1 MVRLL
6 GRYCNR
12 STEVK
17 RLRDLYTRAA
27 SEHVDRTSVEKPA
40 LRFTFS
46 KLTSEQHAEIL
57 ARYQAG
63 DRPVDIA
70 RDFGITEWT
79 VQNVRKRAGVPTR
92 PHGMNVADIDQAAQL
107 KAQGV
112 SIRQISARLGFD
124 AKTVAK
130 YLRLRGIT
138 I

>member
-1 MVRLL
+1 
-6 GRYCNR
+6 
-12 STEVK
+12 VK
-17 RLRDLYTRAA
+17 RLRDLYTQAA
-27 SEHVDRTSVEKPA
+27 SEHVDRTSVDEPV

-46 KLTSEQHAEIL
+46 KLTSEQSAEIL

-92 PHGMNVADIDQAAQL
+92 PHGMNDANIDHAADL
-107 KAQGV
+107 KARGV
-112 SIRQISARLGFD
+112 SIRQISKELGFD

>member
-1 MVRLL
+1 MAGAQTRWTAGVRFCGPPVQDASSQRERRPEGGRSGRYSDGVRLL

-63 DRPVDIA
+63 DRPV
-70 RDFGITEWT
+70 
-79 VQNVRKRAGVPTR
+79 GV
-92 PHGMNVADIDQAAQL
+92 
-107 KAQGV
+107 
-112 SIRQISARLGFD
+112 
-124 AKTVAK
+124 
-130 YLRLRGIT
+130 LRV
-138 I
+138 